1 MHLPKKVKDIQKRL
15 TSRCTEV
22 VYCRHILP
30 VLPPVRDT
38 ITGSTHETVADRTSR
53 APQTH
58 LGLFC
63 CKRCCD
69 VDVVA
74 DLRLDML
81 A

>member
-15 TSRCTEV
+15 KSRCAEV
-22 VYCRHILP
+22 VYYRRILP
-30 VLPPVRDT
+30 VFPPVRDT
-38 ITGSTHETVADRTSR
+38 ITGNTHETVADRTSR
-53 APQTH
+53 APRTH

-63 CKRCCD
+63 CNRCCD

-74 DLRLDML
+74 DLTLEML